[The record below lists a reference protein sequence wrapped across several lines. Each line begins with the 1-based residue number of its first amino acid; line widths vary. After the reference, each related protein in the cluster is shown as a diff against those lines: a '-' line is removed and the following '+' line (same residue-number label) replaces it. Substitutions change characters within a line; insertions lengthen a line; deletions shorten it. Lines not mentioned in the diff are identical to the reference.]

1 MTDPSQPSGTN
12 AGEEAP
18 TTPPGRDSAPD
29 LGETRGQPTEPAAPL
44 EGGALGALPRRFG
57 RYQLQRELGK
67 GGMGTVY
74 LAHDPVL
81 DIPVAIKLPHPE
93 VVRDGHALERFYREA
108 RAAARLQHP
117 NVCRVYDV
125 GFSDGRHYLA
135 MAYIDGE
142 PLSSRVADFTAEARR
157 AVELVQKL
165 ALTLEEAHRQGIIHR
180 DLKPANIM
188 LDRRGEPIVMDFG
201 LARRDPSGARSD
213 ESSYTRQ
220 GVIIG
225 TPAYMPPEQA
235 TGDVAAMGPGCDVY
249 SLGVILYE
257 LLAGR
262 VPFQGP
268 TTAVLVQV
276 VHDDPPPPSAYRP
289 DLDRRLEAI
298 CLKAMG
304 KKPVH
309 RFASMAAFATA
320 LDEYLQAGPSSPPP
334 AEPGPADSQRPSPE
348 YLDALLASLRRL
360 GWPRG
365 VRDTRGRL
373 GELDPAQRLACTLL
387 LDWLEGD
394 DRLHEEGLE
403 RIEGQEAAKALTA
416 WALTGQGLAKLE
428 QFDDATARQFLD
440 RAAAFERHLRDTAL
454 KAHLNYL
461 EGYLLARQGLW
472 GDAVPLLHEAL
483 SLFGGGHFMTGAV
496 LNCLGRV
503 YAGKCNFDAAREF
516 YQQAL
521 RCKREAGDETGLLLS
536 HEEAGRLFYDWG
548 RLDRAEEVLQAG
560 LRLAQRAGD
569 AGAQAQLFNHLGRV
583 ALVRADKD
591 FAAGKKPSARRH
603 LAKAREYIDWSVVY
617 NQRHGRAVQEGRVRK
632 DAALL
637 CLAEGNHEG
646 AEAHLR
652 RAEEVLQQAR
662 FERGLAE
669 VRRVRARLL
678 RERGFHQEAL
688 PLLRQALA
696 HYDQKRAFIEATRTQ
711 FEVARTLAED
721 GAATRLVVE
730 ALQDA
735 LQRAEAC
742 RRGDLVE
749 RIEEELRGVDEE
761 AHWRHV
767 FRRVRGHGSPE
778 GTASLSS
785 GISEPATV
793 LFLNLKGFV
802 PFCQGMDPEQVML
815 TLNQL
820 LADLEGVLERCAAQ
834 VTAYLGGGFMA
845 LLREAGH
852 AERAVSGALDLLQV
866 LEEFNRPRDILGL
879 PLLPAKIGVASGV
892 VFLGN
897 IGTYRKLDFSGVGV
911 PVNLAAR
918 LMRQADVTAPCISQ
932 ETREL
937 VGERFVY
944 RAGGP
949 RLVDLPGIGQR
960 QVWDVVGR
968 SAKQPTGLSA
978 R

>member
-1 MTDPSQPSGTN
+1 MTDPSQPSGIET
-12 AGEEAP
+12 GEEARK
-18 TTPPGRDSAPD
+18 TPPVQDAALKGD
-29 LGETRGQPTEPAAPL
+29 ETIGQLTEPAAPS
-44 EGGALGALPRRFG
+44 GGPLDTLPRHFG
-57 RYQLQRELGK
+57 RYQLLRELGK

-81 DIPVAIKLPHPE
+81 DIPIAIKLPHPE

-142 PLSSRVADFTAEARR
+142 PLSSRVTDFTAEVRL
-157 AVELVQKL
+157 AVELVRKL
-165 ALTLEEAHRQGIIHR
+165 ALTLEEAHQQGIIHR

-201 LARRDPSGARSD
+201 LARRVESD
-213 ESSYTRQ
+213 EPSYTRQ

-235 TGDVAAMGPGCDVY
+235 SGDVAAMGPGCDIY

-262 VPFQGP
+262 VPFQGA

-276 VHDDPPPPSAYRP
+276 VHDDPPPPSMYRS

-298 CLKAMG
+298 CLKAMA
-304 KKPVH
+304 KKPVQ
-309 RFASMAAFATA
+309 RFASMAEFAAA
-320 LDEYLQAGPSSPPP
+320 LDGYLQAGPLPSSPTE
-334 AEPGPADSQRPSPE
+334 AGSAASRWPSPE
-348 YLDALLASLRRL
+348 YLDLLLSSLRRL

-365 VRDTRGRL
+365 LREARERL
-373 GELDPAQRLACTLL
+373 EDLDPAERPACALL

-394 DRLHEEGLE
+394 NRLDEEALD
-403 RIEGQEAAKALTA
+403 RIEGQGVAKALTA
-416 WALTGQGLAKLE
+416 WALAGQGLARLQ
-428 QFDDATARQFLD
+428 QFDYATARQFLD
-440 RAAAFERHLRDTAL
+440 RAAAFQRSLGDLAL
-454 KAHLNYL
+454 KGHLNYL
-461 EGYLLARQGLW
+461 EGNLLARQGQW
-472 GDAVPLLHEAL
+472 GEAVPPLHEAL
-483 SLFGGGHFMTGAV
+483 SLFGRGHFMTGAV
-496 LNCLGRV
+496 LDCLGRV

-521 RCKREAGDETGLLLS
+521 RCKREVGDETGLLLS

-583 ALVRADKD
+583 ALVRADED
-591 FAAGKKPSARRH
+591 LAAGRKSSARRH

-617 NQRHGRAVQEGRVRK
+617 NQRQGRAVQEGRVRK

-637 CLAEGNHEG
+637 CLAEGDLDG

-652 RAEEVLQQAR
+652 RGEEVLQQTH

-669 VRRVRARLL
+669 SRRVRARLL
-678 RERGFHQEAL
+678 RERGFDQEAL
-688 PLLRQALA
+688 QLLRQALA
-696 HYDQKRAFIEATRTQ
+696 HYDQKRAFVEATRTQ
-711 FEVARTLAED
+711 FEVARTLIAG

-767 FRRVRGHGSPE
+767 FRRVRGYGSPE
-778 GTASLSS
+778 GTASLSE
-785 GISEPATV
+785 GTSEPATV

-802 PFCQGMDPEQVML
+802 PFCQGLDPEQVML

-834 VTAYLGGGFMA
+834 VTTYLGGGFMA

-852 AERAVSGALDLLQV
+852 AERAVGGALDLLQV

-897 IGTYRKLDFSGVGV
+897 IGTYRKLDFSAVGA
-911 PVNLAAR
+911 PVNMAAR

-937 VGERFVY
+937 VGERFLY
-944 RAGGP
+944 RESGP
-949 RLVDLPGIGQR
+949 RLVDLPGIGKR

-968 SAKQPTGLSA
+968 AARQPTGLTA